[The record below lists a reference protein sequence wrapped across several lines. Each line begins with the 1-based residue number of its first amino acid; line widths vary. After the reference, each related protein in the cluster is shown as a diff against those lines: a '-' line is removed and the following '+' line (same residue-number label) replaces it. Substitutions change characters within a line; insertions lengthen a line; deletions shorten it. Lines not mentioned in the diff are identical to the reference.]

1 MQLHSALDWQ
11 TISAKLRK
19 DLAKLSYNPDL
30 KTMLNNIE
38 AMVKELSKEEVI
50 ARRTRRT
57 YSTEK
62 QVDKINKA
70 ISHLDKLILIAQIMN
85 WLSGSLV
92 GVLVVKSQPA
102 QIAGF
107 LSFRPYFWIYL
118 FHGQLN

>member
-1 MQLHSALDWQ
+1 MQLQTALDWQ

-70 ISHLDKLILIAQIMN
+70 INHLDKLILIAQIMN
-85 WLSGSLV
+85 
-92 GVLVVKSQPA
+92 
-102 QIAGF
+102 
-107 LSFRPYFWIYL
+107 
-118 FHGQLN
+118 